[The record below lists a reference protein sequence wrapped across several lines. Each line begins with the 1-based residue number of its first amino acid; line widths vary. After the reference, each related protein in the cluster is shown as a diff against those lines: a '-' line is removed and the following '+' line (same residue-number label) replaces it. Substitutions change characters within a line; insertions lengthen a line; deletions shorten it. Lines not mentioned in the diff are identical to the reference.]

1 MYYKRWLPHDF
12 QKSFYLGTEETAKSL
27 RIEKDGKPYIPLV
40 ESTQYLGS
48 AVLVA

>member
-1 MYYKRWLPHDF
+1 MPYNF
-12 QKSFYLGTEETAKSL
+12 QKSFYIGTEETAKSL
-27 RIEKDGKPYIPLV
+27 KIEKDGKPYIPLV

>member
-1 MYYKRWLPHDF
+1 MPYNF

-27 RIEKDGKPYIPLV
+27 RIEKDGKILMPYIPLL
-40 ESTQYLGS
+40 ESTLGS